1 MEMRFFGSIPVN
13 KNLKKISLA
22 AVLIALNLAS
32 RAMLQFLPN
41 IKPVTAI
48 LILTSI
54 FMGITLATLVNIGTV
69 LISGVLFGMG
79 TFIPF
84 QFIAW
89 ELIIIVSYL
98 FKNVL
103 KKNKVIFVIYAIISG
118 LVFGFIVSLDMLI
131 IYGIGTFIPYYLN
144 GLIFDLCHALG
155 NAAFSFILFIVYKR
169 LENNEFFKGLK

>member
-1 MEMRFFGSIPVN
+1 MN
-13 KNLKKISLA
+13 KNLKKITLA
-22 AVLIALNLAS
+22 AVLIALNIAS
-32 RAMLQFLPN
+32 RAILQFLPN

-54 FMGITLATLVNIGTV
+54 FMGLTLATLVNIGTV
-69 LISGVLFGMG
+69 LISGLLFGMG

-84 QFIAW
+84 QFLAW

-103 KKNKVIFVIYAIISG
+103 KNNKLLFVAFATISG
-118 LVFGFIVSLDMLI
+118 FVFGFVVSLDMLI
-131 IYGIGTFIPYYLN
+131 LYGLGTFIPYYLN
-144 GLIFDLCHALG
+144 GLLFDLFHAIG
-155 NAAFSFILFIVYKR
+155 NAAFSLILFIAYKR